1 MAPGEE
7 GDDLEAD
14 QIIDTFVDD
23 ARLKLKRATASLE
36 AMRVTASTKLAAA
49 AAKHAAA
56 RRALE
61 GERGTFD
68 REVREAEARNAR
80 AEDVVTLNVGG
91 TKFTTSVETLCAD
104 ADSMLAAMFSG
115 RHALRPADDGWGL
128 LSGFIVSALLG
139 AALLLLLSL
148 FRHARAR
155 WTHHSARAH
164 WAVEGAAAVRLQS
177 RARSRG
183 AQRRLRAA
191 RAAAVGSP

>member
-7 GDDLEAD
+7 GDDLDASTV
-14 QIIDTFVDD
+14 IDTFVDD

-49 AAKHAAA
+49 SAKHAAA

-61 GERGTFD
+61 DERGTFD

-115 RHALRPADDGWGL
+115 RHALRPADDG
-128 LSGFIVSALLG
+128 
-139 AALLLLLSL
+139 SL
-148 FRHARAR
+148 FIDRDPKHFGLVLNFLRDGPTAVPPGAPRA
-155 WTHHSARAH
+155 
-164 WAVEGAAAVRLQS
+164 GASVATDL
-177 RARSRG
+177 
-183 AQRRLRAA
+183 
-191 RAAAVGSP
+191 